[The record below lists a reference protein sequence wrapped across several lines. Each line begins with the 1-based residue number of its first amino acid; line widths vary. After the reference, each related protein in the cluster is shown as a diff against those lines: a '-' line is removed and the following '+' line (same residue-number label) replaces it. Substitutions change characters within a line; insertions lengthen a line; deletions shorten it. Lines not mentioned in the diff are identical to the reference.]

1 MVNESW
7 WPSWEKWIAKYA
19 GGEVPKRI
27 PGDGKLKVLE
37 NAPGSYVMVRSE

>member
-19 GGEVPKRI
+19 GGEVKARI